1 MDGRM
6 TRREVFGLGIAGALC
21 ATAGGAMPAGT
32 ALADEAGTTSVDVAA
47 MTLDEL
53 VSLRAQIN
61 KEIDKRL
68 RGSSP
73 MIPSGQYLV
82 GRDIMAGRY
91 KFSVPSP
98 SETGKSLRIA
108 IYEAEGDSLSKQ
120 HVYIDEG
127 ESYVIVIE
135 DDNVLELLYNTAV
148 IEQAVVPFAPAGQ

>member
-53 VSLRAQIN
+53 VSLRAQIS
-61 KEIDKRL
+61 KEIDERL

-73 MIPSGQYLV
+73 TIPSGKYLV

-98 SETGKSLRIA
+98 SETGESLWITVR
-108 IYEAEGDSLSKQ
+108 EEEDGSQLLWE
-120 HVYIDEG
+120 VLDEK
-127 ESYVIVIE
+127 ESVSVALE
-135 DDNVLELLYNTAV
+135 DGNVLVLGHNTAV
-148 IEQAVVPFAPAGQ
+148 IEQAVIPFAPTGQ